1 MMQAQLAEKD
11 AMIKVLQRHSSLSR
25 AGSVSSLF
33 GSPIHSPRPSILSTS
48 HTSSTNSQGPSS
60 ANTSMSLPLSSQS
73 ASAASSR
80 QNSQISQPASGTSS
94 RQNSQIDTPLQLG
107 PSMRQKSQEEVA
119 VCTSSSPSFSRKHCH
134 SKSSE

>member
-1 MMQAQLAEKD
+1 MQAQLAEKD

-33 GSPIHSPRPSILSTS
+33 GSPIHSPRPSILSTTS
-48 HTSSTNSQGPSS
+48 RTSSTNSQGPSS

-119 VCTSSSPSFSRKHCH
+119 VCTSSSQSFSRKHCH